1 MKVSI
6 ITPSLN
12 QAQFIERSI
21 QSVLAQQWRP
31 LEHIVFDG
39 GSTDGTLDILKK
51 YDGQL
56 RWVSEPDKGQSDA
69 VNKGIRT
76 ATGDVIGWLNSD
88 DIYYPGAVKLAAEF
102 LAAHPEF
109 DAVYGMADYI
119 AADDGIIDTT
129 RRNHG
134 IFRA

>member
-31 LEHIVFDG
+31 LEYIVLDG

-56 RWVSEPDKGQSDA
+56 RWVSEPDKGQSDG

-88 DIYYPGAVKLAAEF
+88 DIYYPGSTA
-102 LAAHPEF
+102 
-109 DAVYGMADYI
+109 
-119 AADDGIIDTT
+119 T